1 MDEGRPGRR
10 GARCLILERRRS
22 IAERRRESGRSTVQD
37 LNVSLSSTFVR
48 KSILLVDDDQ
58 RVLSMLRQYFTR
70 LGWDVSSA
78 PDGRT
83 GVELYERDA
92 PDVVV
97 TDLEMPGLSG
107 LQVVDVL
114 RSRDPEAVVLVLTGR
129 GDIPTAVEA
138 LKLGAETFLTKPVDL
153 EHLGIAVERARE
165 KARLRRRVMFD
176 ASRDASPALA
186 ALAALSSAPAMRR
199 LGGQLPL
206 LAAGTAPVLLG
217 GETGTGKGWLARRI
231 HAMSPRAAG
240 PFVDLNCAGLTAT
253 FLDSELFGHE
263 KGAFTDAKQAKRGLF
278 EIADGGTLFL
288 DEVGDLAPELQPKLL
303 KVLESQRFRR
313 LGGTREIEVDV
324 RLVAA
329 TNVDLREAVR
339 ARRFRED
346 LYYRL
351 AVAPL
356 VLPPLRERG
365 AEEIA
370 RLTHTLLDELRRR
383 VAHGPTRITAD
394 ALLALTR
401 YAWPGNIRELR
412 NVLERA
418 LLLATGADAIEPAH
432 LPPEIASAAHDPP
445 TFVPPVNGA
454 PAATAP
460 PSRPAPEPSGD
471 ATMAPQSLT
480 LAAAERTHI
489 LRVLALAR
497 DNKTE
502 AARALG
508 ITRATLYAKLRK
520 YQLDDVSASRG
531 G

>member
-1 MDEGRPGRR
+1 
-10 GARCLILERRRS
+10 
-22 IAERRRESGRSTVQD
+22 
-37 LNVSLSSTFVR
+37 VR

-58 RVLSMLRQYFTR
+58 RVLLMLRQYFTR

-78 PDGRT
+78 SDGRT

-107 LQVVDVL
+107 LQVVDIL
-114 RSRDPEAVVLVLTGR
+114 RSRDPEAVVLMLTGR

-153 EHLGIAVERARE
+153 DHLGIAVERARE
-165 KARLRRRVMFD
+165 KARLRRRVTFD
-176 ASRDASPALA
+176 ASRAPLRADASPELA
-186 ALAALSSAPAMRR
+186 ALGSAPVMRR
-199 LGGQLPL
+199 LAEQLRL

-231 HAMSPRAAG
+231 HALSPRAAG
-240 PFVDLNCAGLTAT
+240 PFVDINCAGLTAT

-288 DEVGDLAPELQPKLL
+288 DEIGDLAPELQPKLL

-329 TNVDLREAVR
+329 THVDLREAVG
-339 ARRFRED
+339 AKRFRED

-356 VLPPLRERG
+356 RLPPLRERG

-370 RLTHTLLDELRRR
+370 RLTHTLLDDLRPRI
-383 VAHGPTRITAD
+383 AHGPTGITAD

-418 LLLATGADAIEPAH
+418 LLLATDADAVEPAH
-432 LPPEIASAAHDPP
+432 LPPEIASAVHAPP
-445 TFVPPVNGA
+445 TL
-454 PAATAP
+454 AP
-460 PSRPAPEPSGD
+460 PTLAPPAPPPPAPETAGAAPV
-471 ATMAPQSLT
+471 APMAPQSLT
-480 LAAAERTHI
+480 LAAAERAHI

-497 DNKTE
+497 YNKTE
-502 AARALG
+502 AARTLG
-508 ITRATLYAKLRK
+508 ITRATLYAKLRE
-520 YQLDDVSASRG
+520 YQLDGALASRDA
-531 G
+531 